1 MLEGVILNIMRFSI
15 NDGPGIRTTVFL
27 KGCPLHC
34 AWCHNPESITT
45 EPMVWLYPER
55 CLHCGACVERCEQQA
70 LAMQDG
76 LPVRDMDRCI
86 SCGECVQVC
95 HAEARQQVGRRMTV
109 DELMADI
116 MADRL
121 FFEESKG
128 GVTFS
133 GGEPLR
139 QPDFLLAGL
148 QACQAR
154 YIHTAVDTTG
164 CVREEELLRISDA
177 VDLFLYD
184 IKMMDDSKHRHYTG
198 LSNRLL
204 LSNVK
209 ALDRWGKEIIIRIP
223 VIPGL
228 NDSREDFAA
237 VGRFLQPLSH
247 VQQVQLL
254 PYHKTGIHKHSRLEW
269 EYSLADIEP
278 PSAEHMQARKEWLSD
293 FVSHVVIGGQ

>member
-1 MLEGVILNIMRFSI
+1 
-15 NDGPGIRTTVFL
+15 
-27 KGCPLHC
+27 
-34 AWCHNPESITT
+34 
-45 EPMVWLYPER
+45 
-55 CLHCGACVERCEQQA
+55 
-70 LAMQDG
+70 
-76 LPVRDMDRCI
+76 
-86 SCGECVQVC
+86 
-95 HAEARQQVGRRMTV
+95 
-109 DELMADI
+109 
-116 MADRL
+116 
-121 FFEESKG
+121 
-128 GVTFS
+128 
-133 GGEPLR
+133 
-139 QPDFLLAGL
+139 
-148 QACQAR
+148 
-154 YIHTAVDTTG
+154 
-164 CVREEELLRISDA
+164 
-177 VDLFLYD
+177 
-184 IKMMDDSKHRHYTG
+184 
-198 LSNRLL
+198 L